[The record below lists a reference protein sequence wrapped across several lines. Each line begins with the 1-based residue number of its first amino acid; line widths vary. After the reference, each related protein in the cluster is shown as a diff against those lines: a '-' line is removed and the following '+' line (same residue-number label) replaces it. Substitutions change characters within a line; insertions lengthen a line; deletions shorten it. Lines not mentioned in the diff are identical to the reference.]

1 MILRGLLFLL
11 FSLGAL
17 PASTQLLFN
26 GTPVAFDK
34 TTDTWLV
41 TVAPE
46 TFGTSKTAEVSMAE
60 GCQWEQLM
68 IDGQTAD
75 HPIVFGDVSATS
87 SYDVTYTL
95 NGQEYCEKLMFT
107 YLPVVRLTGQFGY
120 EYAPAAVEVS
130 TPDNGYQL
138 MAAEIRWRGGSTN
151 DIDKHKRNYKVKLKD
166 ADGDDMNRSFFSL
179 RNDNVWILDAGQVDM
194 FRMRNIIAA
203 ELWNDFARKPYYSQ
217 DVYTATRGKVVELFL
232 NNEYQGIYNM
242 CEPIDRKQVAVKKY
256 DEETGAIHGGL
267 WKSTGWGIST
277 FWEMPPPYDNT
288 QAVWDVFELKYPKI
302 DDLCPSDWSTLYDAI
317 HFVVTS
323 SDKDFC
329 DHIAEVIDLPVF
341 IDYHIFANVLN
352 AIDIC
357 GKNLYWAVYDKEES
371 RKITPVMWDLDC
383 TVGQNYVDSLPRPD
397 YVHYTYPPSP
407 LIYIDWRLQL
417 LDPDGFL
424 QTVADRYRQLRTEG
438 ALQTDSLKDRYRRY
452 YQLVHGCGADLREEH
467 RWSGDTDI
475 TGLDLN
481 FAEEIAYIEDWLE
494 HRLPLLDVY
503 FANPTTVKDVTG
515 ERNVAEPEYYNLA
528 GQKVSAQ
535 YQGIIIA
542 RGRKSLR

>member
-34 TTDTWLV
+34 TTDTWLA

-46 TFGTSKTAEVSMAE
+46 TFGTSKTAKVSMAE
-60 GCQWEQLM
+60 GCRWEQLM

-130 TPDNGYQL
+130 TPDGGYQL

-256 DEETGAIHGGL
+256 DKETGAIHGGL

-277 FWEMPPPYDNT
+277 FWEMPPSYDNT

-317 HFVVTS
+317 RFVVTS

-352 AIDIC
+352 AIDIR

-417 LDPDGFL
+417 LNPDGFL

-438 ALQTDSLKDRYRRY
+438 ALQTDSLKGRYRRY

-475 TGLDLN
+475 AGLDLN

-503 FANPTTVKDVTG
+503 FADPTTVKDVTG

>member
-41 TVAPE
+41 TVASE

-60 GCQWEQLM
+60 GCRWERLM

-130 TPDNGYQL
+130 TPDGGYQL
-138 MAAEIRWRGGSTN
+138 MSAEIRWRGGSTN

-352 AIDIC
+352 AIDIR

-417 LDPDGFL
+417 LNPDGFL

-452 YQLVHGCGADLREEH
+452 YQLVHDCGADLREEH

-475 TGLDLN
+475 AGLDLN

-503 FANPTTVKDVTG
+503 FANPTNVKDVTG
-515 ERNVAEPEYYNLA
+515 ERNAAEPEYYNLA
-528 GQKVSAQ
+528 GQKVSAL

-542 RGRKSLR
+542 KGRKSLR